1 MAILSTSKII
11 AGYKTA
17 NVLRGVSIEVEP
29 GEIVAVVGRNG
40 VGKTT
45 LMRTLIGLLPLRE
58 GRITFNG
65 MDISGESADRRAR
78 RGIAYAPQGRG
89 IFPHLTVQENLR
101 MGSFI
106 NDAQPVPNFDLV
118 FGYFPFLKERLSQRG
133 GTLSGGQQAMLAI
146 ARALICEPALLLL
159 DEPSD
164 GVQPSI
170 VEEIGAFLVDL
181 SKTRSISV
189 LLVEQ
194 NIGLMQTA
202 AHRAYAM
209 DKGQVTSELS
219 GEDLKDEMILAT
231 HVVV

>member
-1 MAILSTSKII
+1 MPVLSTSEIV
-11 AGYKTA
+11 AGYTTA
-17 NVLRGVSIEVEP
+17 NVLRGVSIHVDR

-45 LMRTLIGLLPLRE
+45 LMRSLIGLLPLRE
-58 GRITFNG
+58 GHITFNDI
-65 MDISGESADRRAR
+65 DISAESADKRAR

-89 IFPHLTVQENLR
+89 IFPQLTVQENLR

-106 NDAQPVPNFDLV
+106 NDAQPKPNYDMVL
-118 FGYFPFLKERLSQRG
+118 GYFPFLKDRLRQRG

-146 ARALICEPALLLL
+146 ARALVCEPEVLLL

-170 VEEIGAFLVDL
+170 VEEIGEFLVDL
-181 SKTRSISV
+181 SRTRSVSV

-194 NIGLMQTA
+194 NIGLMQA
-202 AHRAYAM
+202 VAHRAYAM
-209 DKGQVTSELS
+209 DKGLVTSELS
-219 GEDLKDEMILAT
+219 GDDLKDEIILAS
-231 HVVV
+231 HVVI

>member
-1 MAILSTSKII
+1 MAVLSASNIV

-17 NVLRGVSIEVEP
+17 NVLRGVSIQVEL

-45 LMRTLIGLLPLRE
+45 LMRSLIGLLPLRD
-58 GRITFNG
+58 GRITFKDI
-65 MDISGESADRRAR
+65 DISAESADRRAR

-89 IFPHLTVQENLR
+89 IFPQLTVQENRLR
-101 MGSFI
+101 GIWI
-106 NDAQPVPNFDLV
+106 NDAQPKPDFDLV
-118 FGYFPFLKERLSQRG
+118 LGYFPFLNERLRQRG

-146 ARALICEPALLLL
+146 ARALVCEPEVLLL

-170 VEEIGAFLVDL
+170 VDEIGAFLVEL
-181 SKTRSISV
+181 SKSRSISV

-194 NIGLMQTA
+194 NIGLMQA
-202 AHRAYAM
+202 VAHRAYAM

-219 GEDLKDEMILAT
+219 GEDLKDEIILAT